1 MYLSQ
6 VKSENT
12 IVAQLRSA
20 SGSAGGKDVHPRTMK
35 ACQDFEAVFLSLLW
49 TEMSKS
55 TGVDLGGWD
64 VLSHQAMGQKWA
76 RAGGIGLAKVIYDS
90 VANNPGR

>member
-12 IVAQLRSA
+12 IVAEIKSA
-20 SGSAGGKDVHPRTMK
+20 SLTADEKSVDPRTIK

-49 TEMSKS
+49 QEMSKS

-64 VLSHQAMGQKWA
+64 AIGNQAMGQKWA
-76 RAGGIGLAKVIYDS
+76 QAGGIGLAKVIYES
-90 VANNPGR
+90 VAKYPRR

>member
-6 VKSENT
+6 VKTENT
-12 IVAQLRSA
+12 IVARLRSA
-20 SGSAGGKDVHPRTMK
+20 PGLAGSTDVDPKTMK

-49 TEMSKS
+49 AEMSKS
-55 TGVDLGGWD
+55 TGVELGGWD
-64 VLSHQAMGQKWA
+64 VMSHQAMGQKWA
-76 RAGGIGLAKVIYDS
+76 RAGGIGLAKVIYDT